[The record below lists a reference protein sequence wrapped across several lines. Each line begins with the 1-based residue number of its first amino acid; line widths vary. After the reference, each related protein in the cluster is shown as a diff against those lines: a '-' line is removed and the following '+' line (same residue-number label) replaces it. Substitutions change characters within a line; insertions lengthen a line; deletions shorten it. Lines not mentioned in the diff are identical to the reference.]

1 MVYTCS
7 HKSRVV
13 MDKFGKSCENRM
25 FFARDDGFSRLTTYG
40 CIFGT
45 FRSHIWT
52 QRKKLHKIRLL
63 SEDFRNIFSRSTRK
77 IFPRISKISEFFIS
91 KSRNVMFSRRNFA
104 QKDDST
110 YLKLLKRLT
119 FAKNRLFLRVFKG
132 FSRLLV

>member
-1 MVYTCS
+1 MPHKMVYTCS
-7 HKSRVV
+7 HKIRVV
-13 MDKFGKSCENRM
+13 MDKFGKSCQNRM

-77 IFPRISKISEFFIS
+77 IFPRILKISENF
-91 KSRNVMFSRRNFA
+91 KSQNVMFCRRNFA
-104 QKDDST
+104 QKDDCT
-110 YLKLLKRLT
+110 YLKLLKGLT
-119 FAKNRLFLRVFKG
+119 FAKEAKKG
-132 FSRLLV
+132 CF